1 MRPLRRLAGFGFAV
15 NGVYRRHGQSRTGWH
30 SAADPFGVWGRRVVA
45 GLTCRRRQA
54 QSQQALGAAATAAR
68 SALPFASDG
77 RGTRSGLASNS
88 NEAVSDRKPPARALV
103 DAAPAAH
110 PGGILPIHARD
121 RDARSGGRA
130 AYLSHKGRS
139 GLMTMRPSSHHW
151 ARTRRL
157 MLLAPCA
164 DSCKADPSCR
174 NVVILVLKK

>member
-88 NEAVSDRKPPARALV
+88 NEAVSDQRRLRSRRTNGLLTGESWISILAQHIVRIRAQRSEAL
-103 DAAPAAH
+103 APALRAFAIGQTAPRMGSSEMTAFAVRH
-110 PGGILPIHARD
+110 SKRD
-121 RDARSGGRA
+121 
-130 AYLSHKGRS
+130 
-139 GLMTMRPSSHHW
+139 
-151 ARTRRL
+151 
-157 MLLAPCA
+157 
-164 DSCKADPSCR
+164 
-174 NVVILVLKK
+174 